1 MKVHIKVVDGY
12 NVLTKEIIPL
22 EEYDKIESVIKKLIH
37 KKKTFYVMLFDV
49 NGLCKDMMKFEKG
62 KRQF

>member
-1 MKVHIKVVDGY
+1 MKVHIKIVDGY
-12 NVLTKEIIPL
+12 NILTKDITPL
-22 EEYDKIESVIKKLIH
+22 DFDLLEDKIKKLIH

>member
-1 MKVHIKVVDGY
+1 MKVHISVVDGY
-12 NVLTKEIIPL
+12 NILTKDIAPL
-22 EEYDKIESVIKKLIH
+22 DFDLLEDKIKKLIH
-37 KKKTFYVMLFDV
+37 KKKTFYVMLFDE

>member
-37 KKKTFYVMLFDV
+37 KKKTFYVMLFKDV
-49 NGLCKDMMKFEKG
+49 LCKDMMKFEKG
-62 KRQF
+62 KRQI

>member
-22 EEYDKIESVIKKLIH
+22 EEYDKIESVIKELIH
-37 KKKTFYVMLFDV
+37 KKKTFYVMLFKDV
-49 NGLCKDMMKFEKG
+49 LCKDMMKFEKG
-62 KRQF
+62 KRQI

>member
-1 MKVHIKVVDGY
+1 MKVHIKIVDGY
-12 NVLTKEIIPL
+12 NILTKDITPL
-22 EEYDKIESVIKKLIH
+22 DFDLLENEIKKLIH

>member
-37 KKKTFYVMLFDV
+37 KKKTFYVMLFKDD
-49 NGLCKDMMKFEKG
+49 LCKDTMKFEKG
-62 KRQF
+62 KRQI

>member
-37 KKKTFYVMLFDV
+37 KKKTFYVMLFKDD
-49 NGLCKDMMKFEKG
+49 LCKDMMKFEKG
-62 KRQF
+62 KRQI

>member
-22 EEYDKIESVIKKLIH
+22 EEYDKIELAIKNLIH
-37 KKKTFYVMLFDV
+37 KKNY
-49 NGLCKDMMKFEKG
+49 
-62 KRQF
+62 

>member
-22 EEYDKIESVIKKLIH
+22 EEYDKIESVIKELIH
-37 KKKTFYVMLFDV
+37 KKKTFYVMLFKDV
-49 NGLCKDMMKFEKG
+49 LCKDMMKFEKG